1 MLPPFARV
9 AKEVKLFCTPVPP
22 ISPEPMLFI
31 SALDNAVFV
40 FAVAMSAC
48 AALKQLC
55 AAAALVGSPLS
66 IVMVGVGMA
75 VPP

>member
-1 MLPPFARV
+1 
-9 AKEVKLFCTPVPP
+9 
-22 ISPEPMLFI
+22 MLFI